1 MLHMIDFRDSL
12 TERFIR
18 YTEFNTMSD
27 PHLVGEKR
35 PTTDGQRFF
44 QKELL
49 RELEELGLETYYSD
63 ESVVMGVL
71 KGNTENGKRVGF
83 LSHVDV
89 SSDVNGNNVKA
100 ILHKAYNGGKIVLD
114 GVSLSQ
120 ESDPDLMR
128 YIGSDIITS
137 DGTSLLGSDDK
148 AGIAIIME
156 ALKYL
161 SEHKEIEHGDIEVY
175 FTPDEETGSGM
186 DMFPYDR
193 LKSYVTYTVDGEE
206 EDVIETECF
215 NASSVELEFRGRVC
229 HLGEARGKMVN
240 ALKVASEVISMLPQ
254 AESPEATDG
263 KYGYYAPFEMHGT
276 LEKALLTILI
286 RDFDEG
292 SFERR
297 IDNVRHI
304 AESVAKLY
312 GAELSVKTSITYHNM
327 AKANLEKPEARLSIA
342 ESAKK
347 LGFEIRERAIR
358 GGTDGAKLA
367 ELKIPSPNIFTGG
380 HNLHSLREWVS
391 VDAMNKSVNLVLG
404 IIDYWK
410 DKK

>member
-1 MLHMIDFRDSL
+1 MRAF
-12 TERFIR
+12 
-18 YTEFNTMSD
+18 
-27 PHLVGEKR
+27 
-35 PTTDGQRFF
+35 
-44 QKELL
+44 
-49 RELEELGLETYYSD
+49 
-63 ESVVMGVL
+63 
-71 KGNTENGKRVGF
+71 
-83 LSHVDV
+83 SHVDV

-215 NASSVELEFRGRVC
+215 NASSVELEFRW
-229 HLGEARGKMVN
+229 
-240 ALKVASEVISMLPQ
+240 SMLSKSHPRSFLCFLRQ
-254 AESPEATDG
+254 R
-263 KYGYYAPFEMHGT
+263 
-276 LEKALLTILI
+276 ALRQLM
-286 RDFDEG
+286 E
-292 SFERR
+292 
-297 IDNVRHI
+297 
-304 AESVAKLY
+304 
-312 GAELSVKTSITYHNM
+312 NM
-327 AKANLEKPEARLSIA
+327 AIMRHLRCMALWKRPCLLFLSGILMRGPSRG
-342 ESAKK
+342 ES
-347 LGFEIRERAIR
+347 IM
-358 GGTDGAKLA
+358 
-367 ELKIPSPNIFTGG
+367 S
-380 HNLHSLREWVS
+380 
-391 VDAMNKSVNLVLG
+391 G
-404 IIDYWK
+404 I
-410 DKK
+410 